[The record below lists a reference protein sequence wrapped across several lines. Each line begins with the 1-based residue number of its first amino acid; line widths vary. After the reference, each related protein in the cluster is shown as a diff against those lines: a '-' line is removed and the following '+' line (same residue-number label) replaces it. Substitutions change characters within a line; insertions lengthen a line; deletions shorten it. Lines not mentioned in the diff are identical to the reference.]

1 MTLDSHLEAARRL
14 LAAEDHGA
22 AYAELHKALPA
33 LGAAGL
39 DAALGHHLKLLADT
53 ALRMARPDLALLN
66 LRTALGAFEA
76 AGDPAAGGLS
86 ERIATLEG
94 ALEVPFLSPADE
106 LDWVRDLVRLLVRRS
121 ARAATLRKQLD
132 PAQPFEFEIRAEELT
147 LFLEGGYPADDELL
161 LAEREIVAL
170 REWTARRWR
179 VTPDGPFLV
188 AVMRRFDV
196 AGLARE
202 VLLAALAPALWPDVQ
217 RAYMRLWGDYL
228 KRQPD
233 VAFLARLIA
242 SNDAEEAEVLRALG
256 HAEPLCASGLLEV
269 YPGDQ
274 APAVPRLYHGV
285 AVCDALVRFALGQPR
300 LSELQRVGPSTE
312 AERPELYGDAAAALG
327 TLLVAPDARIC
338 LHGPAGSG
346 RRTLVRGVV
355 ESLGLA
361 LLELPL
367 AGVARAGFDTVAAR
381 ALRDARLLGGV
392 LLVDATGAE
401 AKTDELIALLQPV
414 LTASRQNPARVV
426 FVIED
431 ALDLL
436 VQALDRRH
444 VLRLGYPTAAEQ
456 ESLWRYHL
464 AAVGGYRSSVEPLI
478 REVVTRYPSLP
489 DGVRR
494 ASMDAVDRARLQRG
508 ADAEPGLG
516 DLLWAAQNLTNTRIL
531 SIAERVPTTMTWE
544 DLILPNET
552 FVALNEIVTYFRYRE
567 TVFDDWGFK
576 RKLPYGR
583 ALTSLFYGPPG
594 TGKTMAAGILGR
606 EFGMP
611 VFRVDLAAVV
621 SKYIGETEK
630 NLNRVFEE
638 AEFARAVILFDEA
651 DSLFGKRTEVKS
663 SVDRY
668 ANLEVNF
675 LLQKIEAFDGV
686 VILTTNF
693 ERALDDA
700 FKRRIR
706 FKILFPFPDAPHRLL
721 LWQSMLPREARVEGD
736 LGLEDL
742 AKRLDMS
749 GANIKNAVLRAAFL
763 AAEEGGPITAQ
774 RLERGALREFKEM
787 GNLVREPNH
796 DDDDH
801 AARR

>member
-1 MTLDSHLEAARRL
+1 MTIDASLDAARPL
-14 LAAEDHGA
+14 LAAKDYTL

-33 LGAAGL
+33 LSASGL
-39 DAALGHHLKLLADT
+39 DAALGHHLVLLADT
-53 ALRMARPDLALLN
+53 ALCLARPDLALLN
-66 LRTALGAFEA
+66 LRTAQGALRA
-76 AGDPAAGGLS
+76 AGDAAAEGLTG
-86 ERIATLEG
+86 RITALEG
-94 ALEVPFLSPADE
+94 ALEAPFASLEDE
-106 LDWVRDLVRLLVRRS
+106 LEWARDVVRRLVRRA
-121 ARAATLRKQLD
+121 ARVAVLRKQLD
-132 PAQPFEFEIRAEELT
+132 PAQQFEFEIRAEELT
-147 LFLEGGYPADDELL
+147 LFLEGAYPADDELL
-161 LAEREIVAL
+161 LAERDLVAL

-188 AVMRRFDV
+188 AAMRRFNV
-196 AGLARE
+196 SGLARE

-217 RAYMRLWGDYL
+217 RAYVRLWGDYL

-233 VAFLARLIA
+233 VAFLARLVGL
-242 SNDAEEAEVLRALG
+242 NDAEEAEVLRALG
-256 HAEPLCASGLLEV
+256 HAEPLCAAGLLEV

-300 LSELQRVGPSTE
+300 VSELQPAGPVSDSGL
-312 AERPELYGDAAAALG
+312 PELYGQAAATLG
-327 TLLVAPDARIC
+327 SLLVASDARVC

-346 RRTLVRGVV
+346 RRTLVRGVA
-355 ESLGLA
+355 EALGLP
-361 LLELPL
+361 LLELHL
-367 AGVARAGFDTVAAR
+367 AGLARQGFDALATR
-381 ALRDARLLGGV
+381 ALRDARLVGGV

-401 AKTDELIALLQPV
+401 AKTDDLVALLQPV
-414 LTASRQNPARVV
+414 LTAGRQNPARVV

-436 VQALDRRH
+436 AQALDRRH
-444 VLRLGYPTAAEQ
+444 ILRLGYPTVAEQ
-456 ESLWRYHL
+456 EALWRHHL
-464 AAVGGYRSSVEPLI
+464 AAVDAWRPSVEALI
-478 REVVTRYPSLP
+478 HEVVARYPSLP

-494 ASMDAVDRARLQRG
+494 ASMDAVDRARSQRG
-508 ADAEPGLG
+508 DQAEPGIG

-567 TVFDDWGFK
+567 HVFDQWGFK

-630 NLNRVFEE
+630 NLSRVFEE

-686 VILTTNF
+686 VILTTNL
-693 ERALDDA
+693 ERGLDEA

-706 FKILFPFPDAPHRLL
+706 FKIPFPFPDAQHRLL
-721 LWQSMLPREARVEGD
+721 LWQSMLPREARTDGD
-736 LGLEDL
+736 LGLAEL
-742 AKRLDMS
+742 ARRYEMS

-763 AAEEGGPITAQ
+763 AAEEGGSIDAARMEQ
-774 RLERGALREFKEM
+774 GALREYKEM
-787 GNLVREPNH
+787 GNLVREPTR
-796 DDDDH
+796 DE
-801 AARR
+801 